1 MALALNHQ
9 TTSRQTTTRQHVR
22 PARHL
27 HLVPELDPTPVGAYR
42 PASRPGSRPVSRPAA
57 RPAARRSAQHPSL
70 ATTATNTA
78 SVATYQRRRL
88 VVLVAAMLILGV
100 VIAGVIGVTGT
111 TAQADQAVA
120 GQSIEPRTVIA
131 QPGDTLWAIAKR
143 VAPQAN
149 VSDLVDQLVR
159 INGDAIVAGQ
169 VVRIP

>member
-9 TTSRQTTTRQHVR
+9 TTTRQNVR

-27 HLVPELDPTPVGAYR
+27 YLVPELDPTPVGAYR
-42 PASRPGSRPVSRPAA
+42 PASRPGARPAS

-70 ATTATNTA
+70 AANA
-78 SVATYQRRRL
+78 ANAPSVATYQRRRL
-88 VVLVAAMLILGV
+88 EVLVAVMLVLGV
-100 VIAGVIGVTGT
+100 VIAGVIGATGT
-111 TAQADQAVA
+111 TAQADQATA

-149 VSDLVDQLVR
+149 ISDLVDQLVR

>member
-9 TTSRQTTTRQHVR
+9 TTTRQTTTRQHVR

-27 HLVPELDPTPVGAYR
+27 YLVPELDPTPVGAYR
-42 PASRPGSRPVSRPAA
+42 PGARPAS

-70 ATTATNTA
+70 ATHAA
-78 SVATYQRRRL
+78 SAPSVATYQRRRL
-88 VVLVAAMLILGV
+88 VVLVAAMLFLGV

-120 GQSIEPRTVIA
+120 GQSVEPRTVVA
-131 QPGDTLWAIAKR
+131 QPGDTLWAIAQR

-149 VSDLVDQLVR
+149 ISDLVDELVR
-159 INGDAIVAGQ
+159 MNGDAIVAGQ
-169 VVRIP
+169 LVRIP

>member
-9 TTSRQTTTRQHVR
+9 PRTRQNVR

-27 HLVPELDPTPVGAYR
+27 YLVPELDPTPVGAYR
-42 PASRPGSRPVSRPAA
+42 PASRPGTRPAS
-57 RPAARRSAQHPSL
+57 RPAARRSAQHPSM
-70 ATTATNTA
+70 AYTP

-88 VVLVAAMLILGV
+88 VVLVATMLILGV
-100 VIAGVIGVTGT
+100 VIAGVIGATGT

-149 VSDLVDQLVR
+149 ISDLVDELVR

-169 VVRIP
+169 LVRIP

>member
-9 TTSRQTTTRQHVR
+9 PRTRQNVR

-27 HLVPELDPTPVGAYR
+27 YLVPELDPTPVGAYR
-42 PASRPGSRPVSRPAA
+42 PASRPAA

-70 ATTATNTA
+70 ATTAANTS

-88 VVLVAAMLILGV
+88 VVLVATMLILGV
-100 VIAGVIGVTGT
+100 VIAGVIGSTGT

-131 QPGDTLWAIAKR
+131 QPGDTLWAIAQR

-149 VSDLVDQLVR
+149 ISDLVDELVR
-159 INGDAIVAGQ
+159 LNGDAIVAGQ
-169 VVRIP
+169 LVRIP

>member
-9 TTSRQTTTRQHVR
+9 PRTRQNVR

-27 HLVPELDPTPVGAYR
+27 YLVPELDPTPVGAYR
-42 PASRPGSRPVSRPAA
+42 PASRPAVRPAA

-70 ATTATNTA
+70 ATTAANTS

-88 VVLVAAMLILGV
+88 VVLVATMLILGV
-100 VIAGVIGVTGT
+100 VIAGVIGSTGT

-131 QPGDTLWAIAKR
+131 QPGDTLWAIAQR

-149 VSDLVDQLVR
+149 ISDLVDELVR
-159 INGDAIVAGQ
+159 LNGDAIVAGQ
-169 VVRIP
+169 LVRIP

>member
-9 TTSRQTTTRQHVR
+9 PRTRQNVR

-27 HLVPELDPTPVGAYR
+27 YLVPELDPTPVGAYR
-42 PASRPGSRPVSRPAA
+42 PASRPAA
-57 RPAARRSAQHPSL
+57 RPAARRSAQHPSF
-70 ATTATNTA
+70 ATTAANTP

-88 VVLVAAMLILGV
+88 VVLVATMLILGV
-100 VIAGVIGVTGT
+100 VIAGVIGTTGT

-169 VVRIP
+169 LVRIP

>member
-9 TTSRQTTTRQHVR
+9 TTTRQATTRQNVR

-27 HLVPELDPTPVGAYR
+27 YLVPELDPTPVGAYR
-42 PASRPGSRPVSRPAA
+42 PASRPAVRPAA

-70 ATTATNTA
+70 ATTAATTP

-88 VVLVAAMLILGV
+88 VVLVAVMLILGV
-100 VIAGVIGVTGT
+100 VIAGVIGATGT

-120 GQSIEPRTVIA
+120 GQSVEPRTVIA

-149 VSDLVDQLVR
+149 ISDLVDQLVR
-159 INGDAIVAGQ
+159 LNGDAIVAGQ

>member
-27 HLVPELDPTPVGAYR
+27 YLVPELDPTPVGAYR
-42 PASRPGSRPVSRPAA
+42 PAARPAS

-70 ATTATNTA
+70 ATNAA
-78 SVATYQRRRL
+78 SAPSVATYQRRRL
-88 VVLVAAMLILGV
+88 VVMVSAMLFLGV

-120 GQSIEPRTVIA
+120 GQSVEPRTVVA
-131 QPGDTLWAIAKR
+131 QPGDTLWAIAQR

-149 VSDLVDQLVR
+149 ISDLVDELVR
-159 INGDAIVAGQ
+159 MNGDAIVAGQ
-169 VVRIP
+169 LVRIP

>member
-27 HLVPELDPTPVGAYR
+27 YLVPELDPTPVGAYR
-42 PASRPGSRPVSRPAA
+42 PASRPAS

-70 ATTATNTA
+70 ATNAA
-78 SVATYQRRRL
+78 SAPSVATYQRRRL
-88 VVLVAAMLILGV
+88 VVLVAAMLMLGV

-120 GQSIEPRTVIA
+120 GQSVEPRTVVA
-131 QPGDTLWAIAKR
+131 QPGDTLWAIAQR

-149 VSDLVDQLVR
+149 ISDLVDELVR
-159 INGDAIVAGQ
+159 MNGDAIVAGQ
-169 VVRIP
+169 LVRIP

>member
-9 TTSRQTTTRQHVR
+9 PRTRQNVR
-22 PARHL
+22 HARHL
-27 HLVPELDPTPVGAYR
+27 YLVPELDPTPVGAYR
-42 PASRPGSRPVSRPAA
+42 PATRPAS
-57 RPAARRSAQHPSL
+57 RPAARRSAQHPSF
-70 ATTATNTA
+70 ATTAANTP

-88 VVLVAAMLILGV
+88 VVLVATMLILGV
-100 VIAGVIGVTGT
+100 VIAGVIGTTGT

-149 VSDLVDQLVR
+149 ISDLVDQLVR
-159 INGDAIVAGQ
+159 INGDAIIAGQ

>member
-9 TTSRQTTTRQHVR
+9 TTTRQNVR

-27 HLVPELDPTPVGAYR
+27 HLVPEIDPTPVGAYR
-42 PASRPGSRPVSRPAA
+42 PASRPGARPAS

-70 ATTATNTA
+70 ATNAA
-78 SVATYQRRRL
+78 SAPSVATYQRRRL
-88 VVLVAAMLILGV
+88 VVLVASMLILGV
-100 VIAGVIGVTGT
+100 VIAGVIGATGT

-149 VSDLVDQLVR
+149 ISDLVDQLVR

-169 VVRIP
+169 LVRIP

>member
-9 TTSRQTTTRQHVR
+9 TTTRQNVR

-27 HLVPELDPTPVGAYR
+27 YLVPELDPTPVGAYR
-42 PASRPGSRPVSRPAA
+42 PASRPGTRPAS
-57 RPAARRSAQHPSL
+57 RPAARRSAQHPSM
-70 ATTATNTA
+70 AYTP

-88 VVLVAAMLILGV
+88 VVLVAVMLVLGV
-100 VIAGVIGVTGT
+100 VIAGVIGATGT
-111 TAQADQAVA
+111 TAQADQAVV

-149 VSDLVDQLVR
+149 ISDLVDQLVR

>member
-9 TTSRQTTTRQHVR
+9 TTTRQTTHRQHVR

-27 HLVPELDPTPVGAYR
+27 DLVPELDPTPVGAYR
-42 PASRPGSRPVSRPAA
+42 PASRPGARPASRPAS
-57 RPAARRSAQHPSL
+57 RRSAQHPSL
-70 ATTATNTA
+70 ATNAA
-78 SVATYQRRRL
+78 SAPSVATYQRRRL
-88 VVLVAAMLILGV
+88 VVLVASMLILGV
-100 VIAGVIGVTGT
+100 VIAGVIGATGT

-149 VSDLVDQLVR
+149 ISDLVDQLVR

-169 VVRIP
+169 LVRIP

>member
-9 TTSRQTTTRQHVR
+9 PRTRQTVR

-27 HLVPELDPTPVGAYR
+27 YLVPELDPTPVGAYR
-42 PASRPGSRPVSRPAA
+42 PARRPGSNPTS

-70 ATTATNTA
+70 ATTATSTP

-88 VVLVAAMLILGV
+88 VVLVVAMLVLGV
-100 VIAGVIGVTGT
+100 VIAGFIGLTGT
-111 TAQADQAVA
+111 SAHANQAVA
-120 GQSIEPRTVIA
+120 GQSVEPRTVIA

-149 VSDLVDQLVR
+149 ISDLVDQLVR

>member
-27 HLVPELDPTPVGAYR
+27 YLVPELDPTPVGAYR
-42 PASRPGSRPVSRPAA
+42 PGARPAS

-70 ATTATNTA
+70 ATNAA
-78 SVATYQRRRL
+78 SAPSVATYQRRRL
-88 VVLVAAMLILGV
+88 VVLVASMLILGV
-100 VIAGVIGVTGT
+100 VIAGVIGATGT

-120 GQSIEPRTVIA
+120 GPSVEPRTVIA

-149 VSDLVDQLVR
+149 ISDLVDQLVR

-169 VVRIP
+169 LVRIP

>member
-9 TTSRQTTTRQHVR
+9 TTTRQQVR

-27 HLVPELDPTPVGAYR
+27 YLVPELDPTPVGAYR
-42 PASRPGSRPVSRPAA
+42 PASRPGTRPASRPAV
-57 RPAARRSAQHPSL
+57 RRSAQHPSMAGVPTA
-70 ATTATNTA
+70 ATF
-78 SVATYQRRRL
+78 QRRRF
-88 VVLVAAMLILGV
+88 VVLVTAMLILGV
-100 VIAGVIGVTGT
+100 VIAGVIGATGT

-149 VSDLVDQLVR
+149 ISDLVDQLVR
-159 INGDAIVAGQ
+159 LNGDAIVAGQ

>member
-9 TTSRQTTTRQHVR
+9 PRTRQNVR

-27 HLVPELDPTPVGAYR
+27 YLVPELDPTPVGAYR
-42 PASRPGSRPVSRPAA
+42 PASRPAA
-57 RPAARRSAQHPSL
+57 RPAARRSAQHPSF
-70 ATTATNTA
+70 ATTAANTP

-88 VVLVAAMLILGV
+88 VVLVATMLILGV
-100 VIAGVIGVTGT
+100 VIAGVIGTTGT

-149 VSDLVDQLVR
+149 ISDLVDQLVR

-169 VVRIP
+169 LVRIP

>member
-22 PARHL
+22 PTRHL
-27 HLVPELDPTPVGAYR
+27 YLVPELDPTPVGAYR
-42 PASRPGSRPVSRPAA
+42 PGARPAS

-70 ATTATNTA
+70 ATNAA
-78 SVATYQRRRL
+78 SAPSVATYQRRRR
-88 VVLVAAMLILGV
+88 VVLVSAMLFLGV

-120 GQSIEPRTVIA
+120 GQSVEPRTVVA
-131 QPGDTLWAIAKR
+131 QPGDTLWAIAQR

-149 VSDLVDQLVR
+149 ISDLVDQLVR

-169 VVRIP
+169 LVRIP

>member
-9 TTSRQTTTRQHVR
+9 TTTRQNVR

-27 HLVPELDPTPVGAYR
+27 HLVPEIDPTPVGAYS
-42 PASRPGSRPVSRPAA
+42 PASRPGARPAS

-70 ATTATNTA
+70 ATTAANA
-78 SVATYQRRRL
+78 PSVETYQRRRL
-88 VVLVAAMLILGV
+88 VVLVAVMLVLGV
-100 VIAGVIGVTGT
+100 VIAGIIGATGT

-120 GQSIEPRTVIA
+120 GQSVEPRTVIA

-149 VSDLVDQLVR
+149 ISDLVDQLVR

-169 VVRIP
+169 LVRIP

>member
-9 TTSRQTTTRQHVR
+9 PRTRQNVR

-27 HLVPELDPTPVGAYR
+27 YLVPELDPTPVGAYR
-42 PASRPGSRPVSRPAA
+42 PASRPGTRPAS
-57 RPAARRSAQHPSL
+57 RPAARRSAQHPSM
-70 ATTATNTA
+70 AYTP

-88 VVLVAAMLILGV
+88 VVLVAVMLVLGV
-100 VIAGVIGVTGT
+100 VIAGVIGATGT

-149 VSDLVDQLVR
+149 ISDLVDQLVR

>member
-9 TTSRQTTTRQHVR
+9 PRTRQNVR

-27 HLVPELDPTPVGAYR
+27 YLVPELDPTPVGAYR
-42 PASRPGSRPVSRPAA
+42 PASLPGARPASRPAA
-57 RPAARRSAQHPSL
+57 RKSAQHPSM
-70 ATTATNTA
+70 ANTA

-88 VVLVAAMLILGV
+88 VVLVAVMLILGV
-100 VIAGVIGVTGT
+100 VIAGVIGATGT

-131 QPGDTLWAIAKR
+131 QPGDTLWAIAQR

-149 VSDLVDQLVR
+149 ISDLVDELVR
-159 INGDAIVAGQ
+159 LNGDAIVAGQ
-169 VVRIP
+169 LVRIP

>member
-9 TTSRQTTTRQHVR
+9 PRTRQNIR

-27 HLVPELDPTPVGAYR
+27 YLVPELDPTPVGAYR
-42 PASRPGSRPVSRPAA
+42 PASRPGTRPAS
-57 RPAARRSAQHPSL
+57 RPAARRSAQHPSM
-70 ATTATNTA
+70 AYTP

-88 VVLVAAMLILGV
+88 VVLVAAMLVLGV
-100 VIAGVIGVTGT
+100 VIAGVIGATGT

-149 VSDLVDQLVR
+149 ISDLVDQLVR